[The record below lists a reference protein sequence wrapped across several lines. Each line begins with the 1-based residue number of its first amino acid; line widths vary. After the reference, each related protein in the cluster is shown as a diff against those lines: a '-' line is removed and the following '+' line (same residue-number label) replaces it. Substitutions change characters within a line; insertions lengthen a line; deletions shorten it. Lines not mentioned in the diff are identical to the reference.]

1 MFKINP
7 ANYIAMAN
15 VVLKAIPEVAM
26 NSFWT
31 MLHENYGI
39 GILVSGKGNGKGGS
53 KLSLTAGHR
62 VQLFELVKKETGL
75 NLKTDNYQNVKSQPQ
90 TELSKQSNQ
99 AKALSAKPRAPFI
112 ELRYFDGK
120 TIASGYRGLKIADI
134 LTLTFDLVLSVE
146 NFDVF
151 VSLTTELLLSFGFKT
166 GEKILVVYRGDN
178 IASPKAVKTF
188 RKEYTG
194 HWAHFGD
201 FDPRGLHI
209 GAVELN
215 AHTLLLPTLDFLKQ
229 GKPAFNQP
237 DLYHKQCS
245 SVGNI
250 PLKSEQMHALVAAMK
265 AGELALEQEH
275 LIAREVPLAF
285 VKVT

>member
-7 ANYIAMAN
+7 TNYIAMAN
-15 VVLKAIPEVAM
+15 VVLKAKSEVAM
-26 NSFWT
+26 NSFWA
-31 MLHENYGI
+31 MLHDNYGI
-39 GILVSGKGNGKGGS
+39 GIPVRGKGGS

-62 VQLFELVKKETGL
+62 VQLFELVKKEAGL
-75 NLKTDNYQNVKSQPQ
+75 NLKTDHYQNFKSQSQ
-90 TELSKQSNQ
+90 TAFSKQSNQ

-120 TIASGYRGLKIADI
+120 TIAPGYRGLKVADI
-134 LTLTFDLVLSVE
+134 LTLTFDLVLSLE
-146 NFDVF
+146 NFDSF
-151 VSLTTELLLSFGFKT
+151 VSLSTEQLLSFGVKM
-166 GEKILVVYRGDN
+166 GERILVVYRGDN
-178 IASPKAVKTF
+178 IASPKAVQAF

-201 FDPRGLHI
+201 FDPKGLHI
-209 GAVELN
+209 GAVELH

-237 DLYHKQCS
+237 DLYHKQYS
-245 SVGNI
+245 SI
-250 PLKSEQMHALVAAMK
+250 DKLPIKSEQMRALVAAMED
-265 AGELALEQEH
+265 GELALEQEH